1 MNTTLS
7 FLDAALQYAANGW
20 AVFPCAARGK
30 QPIVSRGCRAAT
42 IDQQLIATWWQ
53 RWPDANIG
61 IATGPISGICV
72 LDLDCTKRDGLGWWA
87 DQQAEH
93 GEIVTLTSQTGS
105 GGQHLFFAHD
115 DRVRNSSSK
124 LAPGV
129 DTRGDG
135 GYIIAPPSIHE
146 SGMPYEWIVDAAI
159 VPAPSWLIDMIVTPP
174 SNGHAHKNGKGNLAG
189 IHQSPEPI
197 DFDLTMR
204 VSEYLAKCEP
214 AISGQR
220 GHDRTIAVVGIV
232 VRGFGLSHDDA
243 YAMLQPW
250 NCRCDPPWSERE
262 LRHKIDDALRTP
274 DPGGRPSGWL
284 RDAERMSD
292 NLSDNLSD
300 TMSGTMSDAVSGSV
314 QVSDIIS
321 DTLSDTIPEP
331 PSKLVIPQ
339 ELWHGPGIIGQIA
352 DWITATA
359 VRPQPILSLA
369 TAFAFAGAVLGRKVA
384 TETNLR
390 TNLYCI
396 GVAESGAGKDHSR
409 QCVKTL
415 CHTAACAQLLGG
427 EDVTSDSA
435 IMSRLANSLEPNVL
449 FLLDEIGHFL
459 CNAGRYNASGATRS
473 VPVILT
479 KLFSSAGGLMLGK
492 EYANPKIN
500 PRQDILQPNVCLY
513 GTTVPNRLARGIT
526 PEEIQDGFF
535 GRILVWQAHDQSP
548 EPAKLAGHLPPPEPV
563 VDWVQ
568 RWQALDTKPKKGGN
582 ISRALGNEPLVL
594 TYEPDAN
601 AIMEAFAASC
611 RTRQLA
617 MIAADEMASPI
628 WSRAAE
634 HAAKLALISA
644 AARDLPCID
653 SQAVVYACSLAE
665 ALIESLIEWSE
676 SHVAT
681 TERQRHFNEILR
693 YIRSHRK
700 NGVKKRDMLRKF
712 RGLDARERDSILADI
727 ITTEYVRAI
736 SKDRTTYYVPI
747 N

>member
-7 FLDAALQYAANGW
+7 LLDAALQYAANGW

-30 QPIVSRGCRAAT
+30 QPIISRGCRAAT
-42 IDQQLIATWWQ
+42 TDQQLIATWWQ

-61 IATGPISGICV
+61 IATGPISGVCV
-72 LDLDCTKRDGLGWWA
+72 LDLDNKHHECDGLGWWA
-87 DQQAEH
+87 DQRAEH
-93 GEIVTLTSQTGS
+93 GEVVTLTSQTGS
-105 GGQHLFFAHD
+105 GGQHLFFTHD

-135 GYIIAPPSIHE
+135 GYIIAPPSIHDT
-146 SGMPYEWIVDAAI
+146 GMPYEWIVEAPI
-159 VPAPSWLIDMIVTPP
+159 VPVPVWLLAIIEEIAKGKR
-174 SNGHAHKNGKGNLAG
+174 NGHKGNLVG
-189 IHQSPEPI
+189 IHRSPEPI

-214 AISGQR
+214 AISGQH

-274 DPGGRPSGWL
+274 DPGGRAPGWL
-284 RDAERMSD
+284 RDAERVDSVTID
-292 NLSDNLSD
+292 PVDPVPAE
-300 TMSGTMSDAVSGSV
+300 AVEPV
-314 QVSDIIS
+314 
-321 DTLSDTIPEP
+321 PES
-331 PSKLVIPQ
+331 PSKLVIPA
-339 ELWHGPGIIGQIA
+339 ELWQGPGIVGQIA
-352 DWITATA
+352 NWITATA

-409 QCVKTL
+409 QCIKTL
-415 CHTAACAQLLGG
+415 CHTAACAQILGG

-548 EPAKLAGHLPPPEPV
+548 EPAKLAGHLPPPEAV
-563 VDWVQ
+563 VDWVT

-582 ISRALGNEPLVL
+582 LNRVMGNEPLVL
-594 TYEPDAN
+594 AYKPDAN

-653 SQAVVYACSLAE
+653 SQSVAYACSLAE
-665 ALIESLIEWSE
+665 ALIESLIEWSA

-693 YIRSHRK
+693 YIRMHRR
-700 NGVKKRDMLRKF
+700 NGVTKRDILRRF
-712 RGLDARERDSILADI
+712 QQLDARERDSILADI
-727 ITTEYVRAI
+727 VYAEYVTIAKRGKAA
-736 SKDRTTYYVPI
+736 YLVPVPS
-747 N
+747 NQLS